1 MKKLKNKFL
10 ILALWL
16 LAIYILKE
24 YHFLSLEMSDL
35 QEFIST
41 NTKYAMMLF
50 IALWIIRLLFFIPGV
65 TLMFL
70 GGICF
75 DPIVSFILSMV
86 GIFLSETLVYLFS
99 RIFSSGKMM
108 KDLEHKHPELKK
120 LLEAYNYK
128 FLALGMICPIAP
140 TDVVCFLSAAVG
152 LKYSVYILTVV
163 ITNIPLLIFSSF
175 IVINF
180 SESLV
185 GTVLVIVSFVLISV
199 VTIKM
204 WNSLKQKQSA

>member
-1 MKKLKNKFL
+1 ML
-10 ILALWL
+10 
-16 LAIYILKE
+16 
-24 YHFLSLEMSDL
+24 
-35 QEFIST
+35 
-41 NTKYAMMLF
+41 LF
-50 IALWIIRLLFFIPGV
+50 IALWIVRLLFFIPGV

-75 DPIVSFILSMV
+75 DPIVSFILSMA
-86 GIFLSETLVYLFS
+86 GIMLSETLVYLFS
-99 RIFSSGKMM
+99 KMFSSGKMM
-108 KDLEHKHPELKK
+108 KDLERKHPELKK

-152 LKYSVYILTVV
+152 LKYRVYILTVI

-180 SESLV
+180 SESIV
-185 GTVLVIVSFVLISV
+185 GTVLVIISFALISV
-199 VTIKM
+199 VSIKM
-204 WNSLKQKQSA
+204 WNSLKQKQSV

>member
-1 MKKLKNKFL
+1 MKNKLF

-24 YHFLSLEMSDL
+24 YHLLSLERSDL

-41 NTKYAMMLF
+41 NTKYAMLLF
-50 IALWIIRLLFFIPGV
+50 IALWIVRLLFFIPGV

-75 DPIVSFILSMV
+75 DPIVSFILSMAD
-86 GIFLSETLVYLFS
+86 IMLSETLVYLFS
-99 RIFSSGKMM
+99 KMFSSGKMM
-108 KDLEHKHPELKK
+108 KDLERKHPELKK

-128 FLALGMICPIAP
+128 FLALGVICPIAP

-152 LKYSVYILTVV
+152 LKYRVYILTVV
-163 ITNIPLLIFSSF
+163 IMNIPLLIFSSF

-180 SESLV
+180 SESIV
-185 GTVLVIVSFVLISV
+185 GTVLVIISFALISIV
-199 VTIKM
+199 SIKM

>member
-1 MKKLKNKFL
+1 MKKKFL
-10 ILALWL
+10 ILALWF
-16 LAIYILKE
+16 LAIYIAKE
-24 YHFLSLEMSDL
+24 YHLLSLDMDDL
-35 QEFIST
+35 QGFISE
-41 NTKYAMMLF
+41 NTKYAMLLF

-70 GGICF
+70 GGVCF
-75 DPIVSFILSMV
+75 DSVVSFILSMA
-86 GIFLSETLVYLFS
+86 GIFLSETLVYVFS
-99 RIFSSGKMM
+99 RMFSSGNMI
-108 KDLEHKHPELKK
+108 KDLERKHPELKK
-120 LLEAYNYK
+120 LLETYNYK

-152 LKYSVYILTVV
+152 LKYRVYILTVV

-180 SESLV
+180 SESLA

-199 VTIKM
+199 VSIKM
-204 WNSLKQKQSA
+204 WNSLKQKQNT

>member
-1 MKKLKNKFL
+1 MWF
-10 ILALWL
+10 
-16 LAIYILKE
+16 LAIYIAKE
-24 YHFLSLEMSDL
+24 YHLLSLDMDDL
-35 QEFIST
+35 QGFISE
-41 NTKYAMMLF
+41 NTKYAMLLF

-70 GGICF
+70 GGVCF
-75 DPIVSFILSMV
+75 DSVVSFILSMA
-86 GIFLSETLVYLFS
+86 GIFLSETLVYVFS
-99 RIFSSGKMM
+99 RMFSSGNMI
-108 KDLEHKHPELKK
+108 KDLERKHPELKK
-120 LLEAYNYK
+120 LLETYNYK

-152 LKYSVYILTVV
+152 LKYRVYILTVV

-180 SESLV
+180 SESLA

-199 VTIKM
+199 VSIKM
-204 WNSLKQKQSA
+204 WNSLKQKQNT